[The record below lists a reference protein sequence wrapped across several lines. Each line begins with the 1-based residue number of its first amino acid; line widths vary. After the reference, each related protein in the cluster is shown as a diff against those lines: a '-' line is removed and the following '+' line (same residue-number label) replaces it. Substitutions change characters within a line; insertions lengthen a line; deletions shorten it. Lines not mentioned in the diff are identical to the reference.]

1 MTQFVIVVLAPN
13 ETLST
18 LAENFIQHI
27 LLKSSICHLVI
38 LDDDIP
44 FKGVLST
51 MCKTLNIY
59 YNILAKRN
67 HVGLLVEKLYIFLV
81 ITIAVDDRGTNDI
94 FVTASVAVG
103 YA

>member
-1 MTQFVIVVLAPN
+1 M
-13 ETLST
+13 
-18 LAENFIQHI
+18 
-27 LLKSSICHLVI
+27 I
-38 LDDDIP
+38 LDDNIP

-51 MCKTLNIY
+51 MCKALNIH

-81 ITIAVDDRGTNDI
+81 ITIAVEDRGANDI
-94 FVTASVAVG
+94 FVTVSVAVK